1 MKFECSGQELYAG
14 LTTVTRALA
23 AKPVNT
29 VLEGVSLTVN
39 EDGIDLACSDGSMT
53 INTHV
58 NASVAEGGTIVLPGK
73 LFTEIMRK
81 MPGGNTVFT
90 VNDRLVMTIK
100 TAGSRASI
108 TGTDAEFPDPE
119 NLDNV
124 SPIHLSREHFSAM
137 IAGVSFAM
145 APTESR
151 AQLTGTFMELTRDEL
166 RLVALD
172 GFRLALRSRKDNYIL
187 PDGTEKLSAI
197 IPGRVINEIQHL
209 LETGEEEM
217 ATFRFT
223 KSHIRLNIGETCL
236 VSSLLAGE
244 YINYRQI
251 LPTAW
256 LSRVTVD
263 RRELQD
269 AVDRASLI
277 AREGKNNL
285 IRLEAKTGTITVTAN
300 SELGD
305 SLEELQGSTDGE
317 DILIA
322 FNSRYITDVLRNLN
336 EETVTLCMN
345 TNVSPCVVRPLDG
358 DEYLYLILPVRVY
371 N

>member
-14 LTTVTRALA
+14 LTIVTRALA
-23 AKPVNT
+23 AKPVNSI
-29 VLEGVSLTVN
+29 LEGVSLTVN
-39 EDGIDLACSDGSMT
+39 PDGIDLVCSDGSMT
-53 INTHV
+53 ITSHV
-58 NASVAEGGTIVLPGK
+58 NATVAEGGTIVLPGR

-100 TAGSRASI
+100 AGGSRASI
-108 TGTDAEFPDPE
+108 TGTDAEFPEAEDI
-119 NLDNV
+119 
-124 SPIHLSREHFSAM
+124 STIAPIHLNREVFGQLV
-137 IAGVSFAM
+137 AGVSFAM

-151 AQLTGTFMELTRDEL
+151 AQLTGCYMELTKDEL

-172 GFRLALRSRKDNYIL
+172 GFRLALRSHKDAYIL
-187 PDGTEKLSAI
+187 PEGTDKVSAI
-197 IPGRVINEIQHL
+197 IPGRVINEIEHL
-209 LETGEEEM
+209 LSGGEEDM

-223 KSHIRLNIGETCL
+223 KSHIMLNIGENCL

-251 LPTAW
+251 LPSSW
-256 LSRVTVD
+256 LTRVTVG
-263 RRELQD
+263 RRDLQD

-285 IRLEAKTGTITVTAN
+285 IKLEAKKGTITITAN
-300 SELGD
+300 SEMGD
-305 SLEELQGSTDGE
+305 SLEELEGTIEGE

-322 FNSRYITDVLRNLN
+322 FNSRYVTDVLKNL
-336 EETVTLCMN
+336 EEENVTLCMN
-345 TNVSPCVVRPLDG
+345 TNVSPCVIRPFDG
-358 DEYLYLILPVRVY
+358 DDYLYLILPVRVY
-371 N
+371 G